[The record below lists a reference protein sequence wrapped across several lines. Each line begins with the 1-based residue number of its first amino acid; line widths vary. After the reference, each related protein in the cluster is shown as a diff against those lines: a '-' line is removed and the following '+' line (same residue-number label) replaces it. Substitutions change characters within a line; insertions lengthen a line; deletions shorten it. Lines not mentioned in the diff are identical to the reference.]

1 MKFLISLSLL
11 LAITIITTYSQVSV
25 QLLNESNKVGSPE
38 LYFKYKL
45 QDTIFAKHEGL
56 KIKNFA
62 SVKFDIDKHGIISN
76 VDFSISTDSLLEP
89 YINDVLAT
97 TNHHW
102 IIKQNGKRIKTKVT
116 IILPIIFTLQPQI
129 IKKTTTRVDDV
140 LEQPI
145 ENIEHEAI
153 DLFQFYK
160 KKYDTYFLYRN
171 PIKYFGIVLNPI
183 DVRVPYDPDA
193 NDY

>member
-1 MKFLISLSLL
+1 MKFPTGLFLL
-11 LAITIITTYSQVSV
+11 LAITISTTYSQVSV

-62 SVKFDIDKHGIISN
+62 SVKFDIDKHGIVSN

-89 YINDVLAT
+89 YINNVLMS

-102 IIKQNGKRIKTKVT
+102 IIKQNGKRIKAKVT

-153 DLFQFYK
+153 DLFQFYR
-160 KKYDTYFLYRN
+160 KKYDTYFSYRN

>member
-1 MKFLISLSLL
+1 VN
-11 LAITIITTYSQVSV
+11 TTAYSQVSI
-25 QLLNESNKVGSPE
+25 QLLKGGNKGSSPE

-62 SVKFDIDKHGIISN
+62 SVKFDIDKHGTVSN

-89 YINDVLAT
+89 YINDVLMS
-97 TNHHW
+97 TNHQW
-102 IIKQNGKRIKTKVT
+102 VIKQNGKRIKTKMT
-116 IILPIIFTLQPQI
+116 IILPIIFTLRPRV
-129 IKKTTTRVDDV
+129 IKKTSTRVDDV

-145 ENIEHEAI
+145 ESIEHEAI

-171 PIKYFGIVLNPI
+171 PVKYFGVVLNPI
-183 DVRVPYDPDA
+183 EVRVPYDPDA